1 MIWNLLGIG
10 LKTASE
16 IYKNKK
22 EAQRLES
29 VAKLQHYEKM
39 AKGEIEYQG
48 KIIESHKGDYKDDF
62 VLIVLSSPILLL
74 AYSVFSDDPDIADK
88 LDTFFTKL
96 EQMPWWIVGLWASVV
111 AAIYGLKATD
121 IINTRKK
128 WTIYM

>member
-1 MIWNLLGIG
+1 MIWNLLGMAV
-10 LKTASE
+10 KTGAE
-16 IYKNKK
+16 VYKNKK
-22 EAQRLES
+22 ESQRLES
-29 VAKLQHYEKM
+29 VAKMQHYQKM
-39 AKGEIEYQG
+39 AEGKIEWQG

-74 AYSVFSDDPDIADK
+74 AYSVFSDDPEIATK

-121 IINTRKK
+121 IINTKK
-128 WTIYM
+128 K

>member
-62 VLIVLSSPILLL
+62 VLLVLSSPILLL
-74 AYSVFSDDPDIADK
+74 AYSVFSDDPEIADK

-121 IINTRKK
+121 IINTKK
-128 WTIYM
+128 K

>member
-1 MIWNLLGIG
+1 MIWSLLSLG
-10 LKTASE
+10 LKTGAE

-22 EAQRLES
+22 ESQRLES
-29 VAKLQHYEKM
+29 VAKMQHYQKM
-39 AKGEIEYQG
+39 AEGKIEWQG

-74 AYSVFSDDPDIADK
+74 AYSVFSDDPEIATK

-121 IINTRKK
+121 IINTKK
-128 WTIYM
+128 K

>member
-74 AYSVFSDDPDIADK
+74 AYSVFTDDPDIANKLEIFFDK
-88 LDTFFTKL
+88 LEK
-96 EQMPWWIVGLWASVV
+96 MPWWIVGLWASVV

-128 WTIYM
+128 

>member
-74 AYSVFSDDPDIADK
+74 AYSVFSDDPDIANKLEIFFDK
-88 LDTFFTKL
+88 LEK
-96 EQMPWWIVGLWASVV
+96 MPWWIVGLWASVV

-128 WTIYM
+128 